1 MKKLYSVMMFVATMT
16 FLLVACG
23 GDDDGGSTPKGPD
36 PVTPT
41 PGGSGGDGGGNQPT
55 VTVITGTWYLHFTN
69 SKGEGYVIL
78 TFNQDGTGKYQ
89 EFSNEKGTYQW
100 ESDETFKH
108 TYKDGFL
115 TITWS
120 DNSTEKIE
128 VSTYSAEHLLLK
140 DWPDAGTNTFEPMT
154 DAVRNKIEDLQK
166 TIVLQSGYYVEK
178 NLDVKEWFMVQID
191 GNDMEEFVVTY
202 GKKRKL
208 IEGKFTIAGNQMTI
222 EGADT
227 NGDGVVNDNDK
238 VTIAI
243 NGNEVTV
250 GNITFIRNEI
260 TADMLVGNWQAYRT
274 VGAEYK
280 SDGTLKES
288 WDWELT
294 GASTG
299 DEKKDNDNARM
310 IFNSDNSFESWTLRN
325 GSWELV
331 RSGSYSL
338 TDRVVKCQYEK
349 GASTRTDEWK
359 ILSLSAAEG
368 VIERLTES
376 DYVAYYMKKY

>member
-1 MKKLYSVMMFVATMT
+1 M
-16 FLLVACG
+16 
-23 GDDDGGSTPKGPD
+23 
-36 PVTPT
+36 
-41 PGGSGGDGGGNQPT
+41 
-55 VTVITGTWYLHFTN
+55 
-69 SKGEGYVIL
+69 
-78 TFNQDGTGKYQ
+78 Q
-89 EFSNEKGTYQW
+89 E
-100 ESDETFKH
+100 
-108 TYKDGFL
+108 
-115 TITWS
+115 
-120 DNSTEKIE
+120 
-128 VSTYSAEHLLLK
+128 
-140 DWPDAGTNTFEPMT
+140 
-154 DAVRNKIEDLQK
+154 
-166 TIVLQSGYYVEK
+166 
-178 NLDVKEWFMVQID
+178 
-191 GNDMEEFVVTY
+191 
-202 GKKRKL
+202 
-208 IEGKFTIAGNQMTI
+208 
-222 EGADT
+222 
-227 NGDGVVNDNDK
+227 NG
-238 VTIAI
+238 
-243 NGNEVTV
+243 
-250 GNITFIRNEI
+250 GNITFVRLEI

-310 IFNSDNSFESWTLRN
+310 IFNSDNSFESWTLRQ

>member
-1 MKKLYSVMMFVATMT
+1 MKRIYSVMMMLATMT

-23 GDDDGGSTPKGPD
+23 GGDDGGSTPKGPD

-55 VTVITGTWYLHFTN
+55 VTVITGTWYLQFTN

-78 TFNQDGTGKYQ
+78 TFNHDGTGKYQ

-250 GNITFIRNEI
+250 GNITFVRNEI

-274 VGAEYK
+274 VGEEYK

-288 WDWELT
+288 WDRELT

-310 IFNSDNSFESWTLRN
+310 IFNSDNSFESWTLRQ

-338 TDRVVKCQYEK
+338 TDRIVKCQYQK
-349 GASTRTDEWK
+349 GESTRTDEWK